1 MLTVINQFEIQS
13 QRILFTNFSHLLE
26 EKKHLISVLLINT

>member
-1 MLTVINQFEIQS
+1 MLTVINHFEIKS

-26 EKKHLISVLLINT
+26 KKIDKCAFN

>member
-1 MLTVINQFEIQS
+1 MLTVINHFEIKS

-26 EKKHLISVLLINT
+26 EKKLISVLLINT

>member
-26 EKKHLISVLLINT
+26 EKKTFDKCAFN